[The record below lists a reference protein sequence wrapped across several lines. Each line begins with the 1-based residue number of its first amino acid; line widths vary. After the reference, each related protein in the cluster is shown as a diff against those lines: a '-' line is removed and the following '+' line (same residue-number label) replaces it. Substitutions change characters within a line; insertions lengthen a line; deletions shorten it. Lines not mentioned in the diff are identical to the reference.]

1 MKNNEWLP
9 LSMKNTVWRPFFVAH
24 LLYLGCYIVNKDKEI

>member
-9 LSMKNTVWRPFFVAH
+9 LSMKIQCGGRFFVAH
-24 LLYLGCYIVNKDKEI
+24 LLYIGCYIVNKDKEI